1 MATFVKI
8 AQLVLSVALIILVL
22 LQERGSGISESFGG
36 GGGEA
41 GFYQQ
46 RRGLDKIIFIA
57 TIICLVLFAG
67 ASLASLLIR

>member
-36 GGGEA
+36 GGEA

-46 RRGLDKIIFIA
+46 RRGLDKVIFIT